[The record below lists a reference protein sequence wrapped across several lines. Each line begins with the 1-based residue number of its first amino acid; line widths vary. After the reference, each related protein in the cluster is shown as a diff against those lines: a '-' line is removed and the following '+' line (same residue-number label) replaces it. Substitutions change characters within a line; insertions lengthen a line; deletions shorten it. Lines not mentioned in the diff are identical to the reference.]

1 MKSPKT
7 TKITDSEANLFC
19 QIENETLQNEILNG
33 SPALQKYIAFLC
45 EQVRDLLK
53 IGAALSAER
62 NLPKL
67 LEMILEEARH
77 FTNADGG
84 TLYMM
89 NDDGLSL
96 RFEIVQTDSLNI
108 RMGGT
113 SGNPIDWY
121 PVRLYLQ
128 DGKPNHAMVSAHVG
142 LTGEVIN
149 IPDVYDVKGFDFT
162 GTRAFDSKTGYRSK
176 SMLVVPMRN
185 HENEIIGVLQLL
197 NALDPITKDSIPF
210 TAADQALIISLASQ
224 AAVAVTN
231 TRLIHDLEQL
241 LESFIQ
247 VIASAIDEKSPYTG
261 GHIERVANLT
271 MMIADYINQINSND
285 LYGKLQLNNDE
296 LKELRIAAWMHDI
309 GKITTPEYVVD
320 KSTKLE
326 TIYDRILTVNARFEI
341 LKRDALIAMLEHK
354 LLIAEGKSS
363 ENPANVEQNYHTQIK
378 ALEDDFTFLKTANIG
393 GEFMAPE
400 KQERVRTIGS
410 QQLVINNES
419 QNLLNENEISNLCIP
434 RGTLTD
440 QEREIINNHV
450 IVTIKMLEKLPYPK
464 KLRHVPEYA
473 GGHHEKLDGSGYP
486 NHLTADQLSPQARM
500 MALADIF
507 EALTARDRP
516 YKKGKTLSEAMKIM
530 SFMAKDKHIDP
541 ELFKIFVKEKIY
553 LKYAQE
559 FMDPSQIDDVDPALG
574 Q

>member
-1 MKSPKT
+1 MKSK
-7 TKITDSEANLFC
+7 TDSKQEALSDLL
-19 QIENETLQNEILNG
+19 QRIENNRLRHKIQESSGEVQQYMAG
-33 SPALQKYIAFLC
+33 LC
-45 EQVRDLLK
+45 RQIRDLSK

-89 NDDGLSL
+89 NDDEHSM
-96 RFEIVQTDSLNI
+96 RFEIVQTGSLNI

-113 SGNPIDWY
+113 SGNDIDWY

-128 DGKPNHAMVSAHVG
+128 DGTPNHAMVSAHVA
-142 LTGEVIN
+142 LTGEVVN
-149 IPDVYDVKGFDFT
+149 IPDVYDVEGFDFT
-162 GTRAFDSKTGYRSK
+162 GTRAFDKKTGYRSK

-185 HENEIIGVLQLL
+185 HEDEIIGVLQLL
-197 NALDPITKDSIPF
+197 NALDPTTGETIPF
-210 TAADQALIISLASQ
+210 TQADQSLIISLASQ
-224 AAVAVTN
+224 AAVAITN

-247 VIASAIDEKSPYTG
+247 VIAAAIDEKSPYTG

-271 MMIADYINQINSND
+271 MMIAEIINNIN
-285 LYGKLQLNNDE
+285 YGIYAPLQLNQDE
-296 LKELRIAAWMHDI
+296 LKELRIASWMHDI

-326 TIYDRILTVNARFEI
+326 TIYDRINTVRARFEV
-341 LKRDALIAMLEHK
+341 LKRDAKIELLEHQ
-354 LLIAEGKSS
+354 LQIARGESL
-363 ENPANVEQNYHTQIK
+363 ENAETMAQHYQAKIK
-378 ALEDDFTFLKTANIG
+378 KIEEDLAFLEIANIG

-400 KQERVRTIGS
+400 KQERVRTIGK
-410 QQLVINNES
+410 QKIEMDNELRD
-419 QNLLNENEISNLCIP
+419 LLDMDEITNLCIP

-440 QEREIINNHV
+440 EERTIINNHV
-450 IVTIKMLEKLPYPK
+450 VVTIKMLEKLPYPK
-464 KLRHVPEYA
+464 KLRRVPEYA
-473 GGHHEKLDGSGYP
+473 GGHHEKLDGTGYP
-486 NHLTADQLSPQARM
+486 NHLKEEQLSPQARM

-541 ELFKIFVKEKIY
+541 ELFKIFVREKLY
-553 LKYAQE
+553 LKYAKE
-559 FMDPSQIDDVDPALG
+559 NMDPAQIDEVDPNLG
-574 Q
+574 H

>member
-1 MKSPKT
+1 MKS
-7 TKITDSEANLFC
+7 KIDSKQEALSDLLHRIEDTPLRQKIQESSGEVQQYMAGLC
-19 QIENETLQNEILNG
+19 RQI
-33 SPALQKYIAFLC
+33 
-45 EQVRDLLK
+45 RDLSK
-53 IGAALSAER
+53 IGTALSAER

-89 NDDGLSL
+89 NDDERSM
-96 RFEIVQTDSLNI
+96 RFEIVQTGSLNI

-113 SGNPIDWY
+113 SGNNIDWY

-128 DGKPNHAMVSAHVG
+128 DGTPNHAMVSAHVA
-142 LTGEVIN
+142 LTGEVVN
-149 IPDVYDVKGFDFT
+149 IPDVYDVEGFDFT

-185 HENEIIGVLQLL
+185 HEDEIIGVLQLL
-197 NALDPITKDSIPF
+197 NAIDAVTGETIPF
-210 TAADQALIISLASQ
+210 TQADQSLIISLASQ
-224 AAVAVTN
+224 AAVAITN

-247 VIASAIDEKSPYTG
+247 VIAAAIDEKSPYTG

-271 MMIADYINQINSND
+271 MLIAENINRIDYGT
-285 LYGKLQLNNDE
+285 YAPLQLNQDE
-296 LKELRIAAWMHDI
+296 LKELRIASWMHDI

-326 TIYDRILTVNARFEI
+326 TIYDRINTVRARFEV
-341 LKRDALIAMLEHK
+341 LKRDAKIELLEHQ
-354 LLIAEGKSS
+354 LQIARGESL
-363 ENPANVEQNYHTQIK
+363 ENAETLAQHYQAKIK
-378 ALEDDFTFLKTANIG
+378 KIEEDLAFLEIANIG

-400 KQERVRTIGS
+400 KQERVRSIGE
-410 QQLVINNES
+410 QKIEIDNELR
-419 QNLLNENEISNLCIP
+419 NLLDQDEITNLCIP
-434 RGTLTD
+434 RGTLTNE
-440 QEREIINNHV
+440 ERNIINNHV
-450 IVTIKMLEKLPYPK
+450 MVTIKMLEKLPYPK
-464 KLRHVPEYA
+464 KLRRVPEYA
-473 GGHHEKLDGSGYP
+473 GGHHEKLDGTGYP
-486 NHLTADQLSPQARM
+486 NHLKDDQLSPQARM

-541 ELFKIFVKEKIY
+541 ELFKIFVKEKLY
-553 LKYAQE
+553 LKYAKE
-559 FMDPSQIDDVDPALG
+559 NMDASQIDEVDPNLG

>member
-1 MKSPKT
+1 MKSNPIKS
-7 TKITDSEANLFC
+7 KNILESNLLLC
-19 QIENETLQNEILNG
+19 QIENEKLREKIRQ
-33 SPALQKYIAFLC
+33 SPEEVQQYLAELC
-45 EQVRDLLK
+45 RQIQDLSK

-89 NDDGLSL
+89 NDDERSM

-113 SGNPIDWY
+113 SGNSIDWY

-128 DGKPNHAMVSAHVG
+128 DGQPNHAMVSAHVA
-142 LTGEVIN
+142 LTGEVVN

-162 GTRAFDSKTGYRSK
+162 GTRAFDKKTGYRSK

-185 HENEIIGVLQLL
+185 HEDEIIGVLQLL
-197 NALDPITKDSIPF
+197 NALDPNTKESIPF
-210 TAADQALIISLASQ
+210 TSADQGLIISLASQ
-224 AAVAVTN
+224 AAVAITN

-261 GHIERVANLT
+261 GHIERVAKLT
-271 MMIADYINQINSND
+271 MMIAEHINKIDYGVYAPLFLNQ
-285 LYGKLQLNNDE
+285 DE
-296 LKELRIAAWMHDI
+296 LKELRIASWMHDI

-326 TIYDRILTVNARFEI
+326 TIYDRINTVRARFEI
-341 LKRDALIAMLEHK
+341 LKRDAKIELLEHK
-354 LLIAEGKSS
+354 LRIANGESPENIEAVEENYRARIKSI
-363 ENPANVEQNYHTQIK
+363 EADM
-378 ALEDDFTFLKTANIG
+378 AFLETANIG

-400 KQERVRTIGS
+400 KQERVKMIG
-410 QQLVINNES
+410 QQKIEMNNEIRD
-419 QNLLNENEISNLCIP
+419 LLDEDEIANLCIP
-434 RGTLTD
+434 KGTLTNR
-440 QEREIINNHV
+440 EREIINHHV
-450 IVTIKMLEKLPYPK
+450 VMTIKMLEKLPYPK
-464 KLRHVPEYA
+464 KLRRVPEYA
-473 GGHHEKLDGSGYP
+473 GGHHEKLDGTGYP
-486 NHLTADQLSPQARM
+486 NGLREEQLSPQARM

-530 SFMAKDKHIDP
+530 GFMAKDKHIDP
-541 ELFKIFVKEKIY
+541 ELFKIFVREKLY
-553 LKYAQE
+553 LQYARE
-559 FMDPSQIDDVDPALG
+559 YMDPSQIDEVDPNILK
-574 Q
+574 

>member
-1 MKSPKT
+1 MKSPNKT
-7 TKITDSEANLFC
+7 NIADSETDIIC
-19 QIENETLQNEILNG
+19 QIEDQALQTEILTG
-33 SPALQKYIAFLC
+33 SPALQKFIAFLC

-67 LEMILEEARH
+67 LQMILEEARH

-89 NDDGLSL
+89 NDDSLSL

-149 IPDVYDVKGFDFT
+149 IPDVYDVMGFDFT
-162 GTRAFDSKTGYRSK
+162 GTRAFDNKTGYRSK

-197 NALDPITKDSIPF
+197 NALDPVTQEAIPF

-271 MMIADYINQINSND
+271 MMIADMINQIRSDD

-326 TIYDRILTVNARFEI
+326 TIYDRINTVNARFEI
-341 LKRDALIAMLEHK
+341 LKRDALIELLEHK
-354 LLIAEGKSS
+354 LRIAEGKSS
-363 ENPANVEQNYHTQIK
+363 EDPANVEQNYRTRIE
-378 ALEDDFTFLKTANIG
+378 AIEEDFTFLKTANIG
-393 GEFMAPE
+393 GEFMAQE
-400 KQERVRTIGS
+400 KQERVRVIGS
-410 QQLVINNES
+410 QQLVINNKP
-419 QNLLNENEISNLCIP
+419 QNLLDENEINNLCIP

-450 IVTIKMLEKLPYPK
+450 AVTIKMLEKLPYPK

-473 GGHHEKLDGSGYP
+473 GGHHEKLDGTGYP
-486 NHLTADQLSPQARM
+486 NHLTEEQLSPQARM

-530 SFMAKDKHIDP
+530 SFMAKDRHIDP

-553 LKYAQE
+553 LKYARE
-559 FMDPSQIDDVDPALG
+559 FMDPSQIDEVDPALG

>member
-1 MKSPKT
+1 MKSNNGKNQ
-7 TKITDSEANLFC
+7 SEL
-19 QIENETLQNEILNG
+19 
-33 SPALQKYIAFLC
+33 S
-45 EQVRDLLK
+45 DLLCRIEDSNLRQKIQESSGAVQQYLSALCRQIQDLSK

-89 NDDGLSL
+89 NDDERSL
-96 RFEIVQTDSLNI
+96 RFEIVQTGSLNI

-113 SGNPIDWY
+113 SGNSIDWY
-121 PVRLYLQ
+121 PVRLYAQ
-128 DGKPNHAMVSAHVG
+128 DGTPNHAMVSAYVA
-142 LTGEVIN
+142 LTGEVVN
-149 IPDVYDVKGFDFT
+149 IPDVYDVEGFDFT

-185 HENEIIGVLQLL
+185 HEDEIIGVLQLL
-197 NALDPITKDSIPF
+197 NAIDPVTGDTIPF
-210 TAADQALIISLASQ
+210 TQADQSLIISLASQ
-224 AAVAVTN
+224 AAVAITN

-247 VIASAIDEKSPYTG
+247 VIAAAIDEKSPYTG

-271 MMIADYINQINSND
+271 MLIAENINRIDYGV
-285 LYGKLQLNNDE
+285 YAPLQLNQDA
-296 LKELRIAAWMHDI
+296 LKELRIASWMHDI

-326 TIYDRILTVNARFEI
+326 TIYDRINIVRARFEV
-341 LKRDALIAMLEHK
+341 LKRDAKIKLLEHQLK
-354 LLIAEGKSS
+354 IARGESL
-363 ENPANVEQNYHTQIK
+363 ENTESLEENYQEKIRNIEEDL
-378 ALEDDFTFLKTANIG
+378 AFLETANIG

-400 KQERVRTIGS
+400 KQERVRAIAEKKIEIGN
-410 QQLVINNES
+410 QVCD
-419 QNLLNENEISNLCIP
+419 LLDENEVTNLCIP

-440 QEREIINNHV
+440 EERNIINNHV
-450 IVTIKMLEKLPYPK
+450 VVTIKMLEKLPYPK
-464 KLRHVPEYA
+464 KLRRVPEYA
-473 GGHHEKLDGSGYP
+473 GGHHEKLDGTGYP
-486 NHLTADQLSPQARM
+486 NHLKEDQLSPQARM

-541 ELFKIFVKEKIY
+541 ELFKIFVKEKLY
-553 LKYAQE
+553 LKYAE
-559 FMDPSQIDDVDPALG
+559 ENMDPSQIDEVDPSLG